1 MLNLSPPELIK
12 VVIII
17 VISLTVHEFGHSLM
31 AIRLGDDTPR
41 IQGRL
46 TLNPLAHIDLI
57 GFIMLVVAGFG
68 WAKPVMINPQA
79 LKKPQRDE
87 ILISIAGP
95 LANILLA
102 IVICLGIWALI
113 SLGGTPPS
121 AADVAVIHVLDLAAN
136 INVSLAIFN
145 MIPIPPLDGSHLITT
160 WLKKA
165 NMALAATFFRYGSFA
180 LLALI
185 VLERV
190 TNLDILPIGRLTRAV
205 VFGFYSLLGLM

>member
-1 MLNLSPPELIK
+1 
-12 VVIII
+12 
-17 VISLTVHEFGHSLM
+17 
-31 AIRLGDDTPR
+31 
-41 IQGRL
+41 
-46 TLNPLAHIDLI
+46 
-57 GFIMLVVAGFG
+57 
-68 WAKPVMINPQA
+68 
-79 LKKPQRDE
+79 
-87 ILISIAGP
+87 
-95 LANILLA
+95 
-102 IVICLGIWALI
+102 
-113 SLGGTPPS
+113 
-121 AADVAVIHVLDLAAN
+121 VLDLAAN